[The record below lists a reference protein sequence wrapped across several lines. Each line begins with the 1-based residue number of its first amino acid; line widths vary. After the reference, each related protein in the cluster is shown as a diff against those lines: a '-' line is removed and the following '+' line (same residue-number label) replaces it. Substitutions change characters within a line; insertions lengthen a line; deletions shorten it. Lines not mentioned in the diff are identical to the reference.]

1 MQKEDIGD
9 KINELHE
16 VAILYSRS
24 TKKEFK
30 EVEGDVENYTSYG
43 VKTNESF
50 YRIQAVQSKN
60 LIYYLAVTSSRLGSV
75 TMVVN
80 LSYSSLEIA

>member
-30 EVEGDVENYTSYG
+30 EVEGDIVELQ
-43 VKTNESF
+43 V
-50 YRIQAVQSKN
+50 
-60 LIYYLAVTSSRLGSV
+60 LWD
-75 TMVVN
+75 
-80 LSYSSLEIA
+80 SLQN